1 MEHATKTA
9 LLAGA
14 SGLVG
19 NELLHI
25 LLESPHYDSV
35 KIIGRR
41 HLDIMHPK
49 LEQIVVDFD
58 RLENCRELLVAD
70 DVFCCLGTT
79 IKAAGSQ
86 QAFRKVD
93 FEYPA
98 NLAELAKEQG
108 AQKFLVI
115 SALGADSSS
124 KVFYSRTKGQLE
136 DALKKNGFSA
146 LHVFQPS
153 LLLGDRKEFRL
164 GEKAAVLLS
173 PLFSPLLIG
182 RLKKYKPISARRVA
196 VAMHHAAQDLS
207 LGAFTH
213 PSNRIFTLSRRHPL
227 AQKNGT
233 G

>member
-1 MEHATKTA
+1 MKYSGKIA

-25 LLESPHYDSV
+25 LLESPHYESV

-41 HLDIMHPK
+41 HIDIKHPK
-49 LEQIVVDFD
+49 LEQLVVDFD
-58 RLENCRELLVAD
+58 RLENCREWLGAD
-70 DVFCCLGTT
+70 DVYCCLGTT

-98 NLAELAKEQG
+98 KLAQLALEQG
-108 AQKFLVI
+108 AQKFLTI
-115 SALGADSSS
+115 SALGADSTS

-136 DALKKNGFSA
+136 DVLKKTAYPA
-146 LHVFQPS
+146 LHIFQPS
-153 LLLGDRKEFRL
+153 LLLGDRKEFRF
-164 GEKAAVLLS
+164 GEKAAILLS
-173 PLFSPLLIG
+173 PLFSLLLVG
-182 RLKKYKPISARRVA
+182 KLQKYKPISARRVA
-196 VAMHHAAQDLS
+196 MAMQHAAQDPT
-207 LGAFTH
+207 LGTFVH
-213 PSNRIFTLSRRHPL
+213 PSNEIFELSRKHPI
-227 AQKNGT
+227 AQKRGT

>member
-19 NELLHI
+19 NELMHI

-41 HLDIMHPK
+41 PLDIKHPK
-49 LEQIVVDFD
+49 LEQLVVDFD
-58 RLENCRELLVAD
+58 RLENFRESLGAD

-79 IKAAGSQ
+79 IKTAGSQ

-93 FEYPA
+93 YEYPA
-98 NLAELAKEQG
+98 KLAELAKGQG
-108 AQKFLVI
+108 AQKFLAI
-115 SALGADSSS
+115 SALGADSTS

-136 DALKKNGFSA
+136 DALKKTGFPA
-146 LHVFQPS
+146 LHIFQPS

-164 GEKAAVLLS
+164 GEKAAVLFS
-173 PLFSPLLIG
+173 PVFSPLLVG
-182 RLKKYKPISARRVA
+182 RLQKYKPISARRVA
-196 VAMHHAAQDLS
+196 VAMHQAAQDPS
-207 LGAFTH
+207 LGAFTY
-213 PSNRIFTLSRRHPL
+213 PSNRIFTLSRKHPL

>member
-1 MEHATKTA
+1 MEYAKKTA

-25 LLESPHYDSV
+25 LLESPHYEAV
-35 KIIGRR
+35 KTIGRR
-41 HLDIMHPK
+41 HLDIKHPK
-49 LEQIVVDFD
+49 LEQVIVDFD
-58 RLENCRELLVAD
+58 RLENCQHKLGAD
-70 DVFCCLGTT
+70 DVYCCLGTT

-98 NLAELAKEQG
+98 KLAQLTLAQD
-108 AQKFLVI
+108 ARKFLVI

-124 KVFYSRTKGQLE
+124 KVFYSRTKGHLE
-136 DALKKNGFSA
+136 DALKETGFPA
-146 LHVFQPS
+146 LHIFQPS

-164 GEKAAVLLS
+164 GEKAAILLS
-173 PLFSPLLIG
+173 PLYSPLLVG

-196 VAMHHAAQDLS
+196 VAMHHAAQDVS
-207 LGAFTH
+207 IGTYTH
-213 PSNRIFTLSRRHPL
+213 SSYRIFTLSRMHPI
-227 AQKNGT
+227 AQKKGT